1 MDKSQI
7 RRNQSRKSRVFRVRK
22 KVRGTSDKPRLSV
35 SKTNAHLY
43 VQLIDDEKSLT
54 LAGFGTLSKKQGK
67 GALARKS
74 KESARKIGQDIA
86 AAAKKLQIERVVF
99 DRGRHKFHGI
109 VAELANSA
117 REAGLQF

>member
-22 KVRGTSDKPRLSV
+22 KVRGTAEKPRLTV

-54 LAGFGTLSKKQGK
+54 LASMGTLSKKNGK
-67 GALARKS
+67 GELAHKS
-74 KESARKIGQDIA
+74 KESARKIGQGIA
-86 AAAKKLQIERVVF
+86 AAAKKLQIERIVF

>member
-1 MDKSQI
+1 MDKSLT
-7 RRNQSRKSRVFRVRK
+7 RRNRSRKARVFRVRK
-22 KVRGTSDKPRLSV
+22 KVRGTADKPRLTV

-54 LAGFGTLSKKQGK
+54 LVGMGTLSKKNGK
-67 GALARKS
+67 ARKS
-74 KESARKIGQDIA
+74 KETAQKIGKDIA